1 MKIINLIK
9 EIGFV
14 ENNQLISNYTS
25 YWVYNKWVISIHNY
39 TIEHDWEKRW
49 SLQKDDGRIFNLD
62 LNFSM
67 DDIKPLQQYF
77 KLELR
82 EIKLNELGI

>member
-25 YWVYNKWVISIHNY
+25 YWVYNEWVISIHNY
-39 TIEHDWEKRW
+39 TIEHGWEKRW

-82 EIKLNELGI
+82 EIKLNELGV

>member
-25 YWVYNKWVISIHNY
+25 YWVYNEWVISIHNY
-39 TIEHDWEKRW
+39 TIEHGWEKRW
-49 SLQKDDGRIFNLD
+49 SLQTSDGRFNLD
-62 LNFSM
+62 LNFVM

-82 EIKLNELGI
+82 EIKLNELGV

>member
-14 ENNQLISNYTS
+14 ENNLLISNYTS

-39 TIEHDWEKRW
+39 TIEHGWEKRW
-49 SLQKDDGRIFNLD
+49 SFHTSDGK
-62 LNFSM
+62 LNTENFAI

-82 EIKLNELGI
+82 EIKLNELGV